1 MSILLPEQAKET
13 KYSPTNKSI
22 QKNVYSKI
30 LQNSSSVLSART
42 SKTYKPSPY
51 EILTNK
57 KLANKESIKIE
68 SVQNNN
74 AELFDRN
81 FDKNEHKEQKLSK
94 NIYSSTNVL
103 SSSIDLKG
111 PNSYKSF
118 VENNSNNITNE
129 TASSGHIRKSME
141 NLNIYSSVKSSNSN
155 PSNNRTGIKTEEIRS
170 SILNQQKM
178 QNLSKNDENN
188 NSRDNSM
195 GKSGNIYSNQTL
207 KHNQNNY
214 FSVNNSSTSAGIKN
228 SVKSKLKNDNFN
240 SNFNI
245 QSPEK
250 ALSKNSLYASIRK
263 ESLRQEKSA
272 EKDKKSEDS
281 NNIRSSKFKFSFSQ
295 NENNASEFTFLK
307 SFNNIHEKLKSSEKK
322 QNGNISE
329 ELEEKEAI
337 KKRENTRSMPASAKH
352 SIPVIRKEFFLK
364 NNEGGNHYDNYNK
377 NNNNNNHNNND
388 ETIVERTKDYF
399 FKNETKQ
406 PQNLNYFN
414 TFSYEKKDGSFSESK
429 SNETDPMKD
438 KWTKKNSKIVESVKI
453 NDLLNLS
460 KKEGENNNDQNGNE
474 EELDK
479 IYERVKKMMED
490 HQKKEN
496 QWNLQ
501 KNFYIKQI
509 DYLNKL
515 VKDLMHPNN

>member
-1 MSILLPEQAKET
+1 MSTLLSEQAKET
-13 KYSPTNKSI
+13 KYSPTNKSV
-22 QKNVYSKI
+22 QRNVYSKI

-57 KLANKESIKIE
+57 KLANKDSLKNESGH
-68 SVQNNN
+68 NNN
-74 AELFDRN
+74 NEFFEKN
-81 FDKNEHKEQKLSK
+81 FDKNEHKDQKLSK

-118 VENNSNNITNE
+118 IENNSNNVTNE

-141 NLNIYSSVKSSNSN
+141 NLNIYSSVKGSTSN
-155 PSNNRTGIKTEEIRS
+155 PSNRAGNKTDEIRS
-170 SILNQQKM
+170 SILNQLKI
-178 QNLSKNDENN
+178 QNASKNDENN

-195 GKSGNIYSNQTL
+195 GKTGNIYSNQTL
-207 KHNQNNY
+207 KQNQSNY
-214 FSVNNSSTSAGIKN
+214 FSVNNSSSSAGIKN
-228 SVKSKLKNDNFN
+228 SVKSKQKNDNLKP
-240 SNFNI
+240 NFNI

-250 ALSKNSLYASIRK
+250 NLSKNSLYASIRK
-263 ESLRQEKSA
+263 ESTRPERSG
-272 EKDKKSEDS
+272 EKDKKLDNN

-295 NENNASEFTFLK
+295 NENNSNEFTLLK
-307 SFNNIHEKLKSSEKK
+307 SFNNIHEKLKNSEKK
-322 QNGNISE
+322 QSGNISE
-329 ELEEKEAI
+329 EIEEKEAI

-364 NNEGGNHYDNYNK
+364 NNEGGNNNESHNK
-377 NNNNNNHNNND
+377 NNNNNNND
-388 ETIVERTKDYF
+388 ETIVDKAKDYF

-414 TFSYEKKDGSFSESK
+414 TFSYEKKEGSFSESK

-460 KKEGENNNDQNGNE
+460 KKEEENVNCQKENE
-474 EELDK
+474 DELDK
-479 IYERVKKMMED
+479 IYERVKKMMEE
-490 HQKKEN
+490 HEKKEN